1 MKTVPTSTASQ
12 QKCALSR
19 TKTPTNKEELEAVA
33 EAVEPARLRSII
45 VKLKM
50 NKPNHKMKITMIR
63 VDENST
69 TTTISLE
76 AVIKSRNT
84 KGDRTSKILIREVQ
98 RAILALLVHNLV
110 VKFSKT
116 ELAPLKAPLV
126 RSQFTKTGRRST
138 RSKKRTG
145 TQKAVNTIRLDS
157 TFTRTDRL
165 LTLMAIFLT
174 KMATTNLEATT
185 TKITSTADPL

>member
-1 MKTVPTSTASQ
+1 M
-12 QKCALSR
+12 
-19 TKTPTNKEELEAVA
+19 A

-50 NKPNHKMKITMIR
+50 NTPNHKMKITMIR

-138 RSKKRTG
+138 RSKTRTG